1 MSLTEQQLKERK
13 LGIFGSEA
21 SILEGCHYKC
31 DLNWLWNVKTHRHSD
46 VVPDLLILRMGHY
59 MEQPVAEEYCR
70 RTGNKVRMNN
80 KTVWDKKHTYNGKPF
95 MGGHIDRKVVGQNK
109 ILECK
114 ISFTMNK
121 WGKDGSGEIPPYYVS
136 QIKHYC
142 SVFGYNE
149 VDLAVIHMVNSPSFR
164 IHNFVFLDKELDFYR
179 DKAYEFWTY
188 VVKDVEPPVGK
199 GEGTKEMLRQRYP
212 MAETG
217 VHAVAND
224 GILEA
229 VTAYGGIKTA
239 IREMKSDQT
248 EFSNQIIRHMEVSES
263 LLNPQGEE
271 IATFKNDTKG
281 VRRLTIK

>member
-1 MSLTEQQLKERK
+1 
-13 LGIFGSEA
+13 
-21 SILEGCHYKC
+21 
-31 DLNWLWNVKTHRHSD
+31 
-46 VVPDLLILRMGHY
+46 
-59 MEQPVAEEYCR
+59 MEPAVAVEWSR
-70 RTGNKVRMNN
+70 RTGKQVRMNN
-80 KTVWDKKHTYNGKPF
+80 RTVWDKHHTWNGTPF
-95 MGGHIDRKVVGQNK
+95 MGGHIDRKVEGENK

-142 SVFGYNE
+142 AVFGYNE

-164 IHNFVFLDKELDFYR
+164 IHSFKFSNKELNEYR

-239 IREMKSDQT
+239 IREMKSEQT

-281 VRRLTIK
+281 VRRLTVK